1 MGNYHSMV
9 HIALQEEIKKREA
22 LEDKVGKLEQELANI
37 KKLLKERG
45 IINVKEPE
53 SN

>member
-1 MGNYHSMV
+1 MT
-9 HIALQEEIKKREA
+9 LQEEIKKREA
-22 LEDKVGKLEQELANI
+22 LEDKVGKLEEELISI